1 MGSTRMVKIF
11 SLDQYM
17 MEYLLSFQEDLM
29 YEKDQLDTEVNR
41 LADEELT
48 HKKLLNDNFL
58 KIKH

>member
-41 LADEELT
+41 LADEELA
-48 HKKLLNDNFL
+48 HKK
-58 KIKH
+58 

>member
-29 YEKDQLDTEVNR
+29 YEKDQLDSEVNR
-41 LADEELT
+41 LADEELA
-48 HKKLLNDNFL
+48 HKKLLNDNFS